1 MAWNE
6 EKSIVAA
13 VSAIAAGLAA
23 QASRQSRLRSAEK
36 LERELFSASSSVRKI
51 GSHIIDTENVVLE
64 EEQGA
69 MVSPERCGSWA
80 GLRTSSSGLVVA
92 HALFASAFVYACTQT
107 KAGLDIGLW
116 IGMFGEAWGH
126 AVGFFSLFLLFGHV
140 GLWIS
145 NASMYLGA
153 TGRGKEADESDERK
167 EDESKYRSDISD
179 EELVYF
185 KSILGSRW
193 KKDHNCSE
201 SMDPLSDL
209 MSIHGVMRMAINT
222 IKGAE
227 LDVVRDE
234 SSGVPVFKFDVLS
247 GFLWFKVKEKYPM
260 NWTEVRLFGFIEI
273 DIVSYLKHFHHEFRC
288 VIDAE
293 TLGQVGRLV
302 RQHGRT
308 CL

>member
-6 EKSIVAA
+6 EKSLVAA

-23 QASRQSRLRSAEK
+23 QSSRQSRLRSAEK
-36 LERELFSASSSVRKI
+36 LEKELFAASSSVRKI
-51 GSHIIDTENVVLE
+51 GSHIIDTEIVVLE

-69 MVSPERCGSWA
+69 MVSRTLPERCGSWA
-80 GLRTSSSGLVVA
+80 GRKTFSSGLVVA
-92 HALFASAFVYACTQT
+92 HALIASAFVYACTQT

-116 IGMFGEAWGH
+116 FGMLGETWGH
-126 AVGFFSLFLLFGHV
+126 AVGLFSLLLLFAHV
-140 GLWIS
+140 GLW
-145 NASMYLGA
+145 MWLGA
-153 TGRGKEADESDERK
+153 PVRGKEADESDEGK

-179 EELVYF
+179 EELLYF

-193 KKDHNCSE
+193 QKDHDCSE

-222 IKGAE
+222 IKGAA

-234 SSGVPVFKFDVLS
+234 STGVPVFKFDVLS

-260 NWTEVRLFGFIEI
+260 NWTEVWLFCFIVVG
-273 DIVSYLKHFHHEFRC
+273 IVSYFKHFFREFRC